1 MRIKKNI
8 AGFEKKKSINY
19 NTSVTAT
26 KGEKAVIWISLII
39 YVVMLLV
46 SVFVFK
52 NITVTIIT
60 MIVGI
65 FVIMGLM
72 VFCVFR
78 PLHKEERKRNTRLIK
93 ATIDRS
99 YNNITGEF
107 KDNSK
112 IEEIKK

>member
-1 MRIKKNI
+1 MMIKKNI
-8 AGFEKKKSINY
+8 AGFEKKQSINY

-26 KGEKAVIWISLII
+26 KGEKVVIWISVII

-46 SVFVFK
+46 SAFVFK

-60 MIVGI
+60 MVVGI
-65 FVIMGLM
+65 FVIMGVM
-72 VFCVFR
+72 VFCIFR
-78 PLHKEERKRNTRLIK
+78 PLHKEERKRNSRLIK
-93 ATIDRS
+93 ATIDKS